1 MKNTKLRNR
10 IVSLLLMLVMIATSQ
25 SLAFAETVPANDNSA
40 ALDVDTTIVGAVE
53 APTNIKYEL
62 SGACDNITAKITWDS
77 AGDDAKYAVQV
88 MNNTPV
94 TDITTCSYSLKGLTN
109 TASYTI
115 KVGAYIT
122 ADQISWNEAEQI
134 VIKPFTVPTAQIT
147 GISKP
152 KSKDNIITI
161 RWELTDVEH
170 LSKLRLVRNSTL
182 STTFTEPTTQYT
194 FHAVGGVNT
203 YYIRAYS
210 VDHSKVY
217 SVSNGMDSSK
227 VPSYLT
233 YVRKKF
239 VWRATFKKKATVY
252 KSKTGSSKLTTCKK
266 STVAEA
272 IGKYPKSLGPWEYPK
287 RVEIKLEDGRTGWV
301 AYSSVK
307 IKGLINT
314 SKDYALSSKLEF
326 VDNYDSDTKYLVWVN
341 QYTMRV
347 NIFKGKKGDWKL
359 VRTKRV
365 VVGEFRKPLS
375 YGSGYT
381 LGNKVGRIYRLN
393 EEGRVYYFD
402 LARGF
407 HGSGYFHTR
416 CKWENGSYRNS
427 ICSKPNTR
435 GCIRM
440 YNEDAQYIWDLPRD
454 TRVVI
459 R

>member
-10 IVSLLLMLVMIATSQ
+10 IVSLLLMLVMVVGSQ
-25 SLAFAETVPANDNSA
+25 SLIFAETSSSSDDSTYANVVNT
-40 ALDVDTTIVGAVE
+40 VV

-62 SGACDNITAKITWDS
+62 SGPCNNMSAKITWDS
-77 AGDDAKYAVQV
+77 AGDNAKYAVQV
-88 MNNTPV
+88 MGSSPLTG
-94 TDITTCSYSLKGLTN
+94 IETCSYSLEGLTN
-109 TASYTI
+109 TSSYTI
-115 KVGAYIT
+115 KVGAYVT
-122 ADQISWNEAEQI
+122 ESQIYWNETEQI
-134 VIKPFTVPTAQIT
+134 VISPFKVPSAQIT
-147 GISKP
+147 SISTP
-152 KSKDNIITI
+152 AAKDNVITI
-161 RWELTDVEH
+161 KWDLTDVEY

-182 STTFTEPTTQYT
+182 STTFNKPATEYT

-210 VDHSKVY
+210 VDHSEVY
-217 SVSNGMDSSK
+217 SVSNGMDSSD

-239 VWRATFKKKATVY
+239 VWRATFKKNATVY
-252 KSKTGSSKLTTCKK
+252 KNKTGSTKLTTCKK
-266 STVAEA
+266 GTVAEA
-272 IGKYPKSLGPWEYPK
+272 VGKYPNSLGPWEYPK
-287 RVEIKLEDGRTGWV
+287 RVQVKLDNGKTGWV

-314 SKDYALSSKLEF
+314 SKDYALSTKLEF
-326 VDNYDSDTKYLVWVN
+326 VDSYDSDTKYLIWVN

-359 VRTKRV
+359 IRTKRV

-375 YGSGYT
+375 YGSGYA

-393 EEGRVYYFD
+393 ESGRLYYFD

-454 TRVVI
+454 SRVVI